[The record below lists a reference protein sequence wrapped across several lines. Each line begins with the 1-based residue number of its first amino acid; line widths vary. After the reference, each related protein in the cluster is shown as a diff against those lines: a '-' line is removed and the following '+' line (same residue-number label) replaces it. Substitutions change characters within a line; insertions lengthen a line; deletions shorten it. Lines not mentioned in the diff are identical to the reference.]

1 MENLDP
7 GISGAGVFENFR
19 IAIEPGDL
27 VEIVCGRVSF
37 VHHLRR
43 GVVARKD
50 RRERCRC
57 IRIVCGGSR
66 SEEMKREQSGGCETG

>member
-27 VEIVCGRVSF
+27 DEIVCGRGCV
-37 VHHLRR
+37 VAPLRR
-43 GVVARKD
+43 GRWAPAARRG
-50 RRERCRC
+50 RRPTIGIDFVR
-57 IRIVCGGSR
+57 SR
-66 SEEMKREQSGGCETG
+66 SQEIKREQSGGCETG